1 MDYKNK
7 YLKYKKKYLELK
19 YNSIGSSNEKLIDEI
34 VNRKID
40 YSKIKAGEDRIPYK
54 CNAISESLDSIFE
67 ETKKDTPN
75 MNIIYSHFQF
85 INNKLNKNLS
95 PNEKGIDYCKSVP
108 KIDTTMKTNLKNPES
123 RIFMGKQYFKEFMNL
138 YYNKGGESSIS
149 KETSKN
155 DPIQ

>member
-7 YLKYKKKYLELK
+7 YLKYKKKYLELRYK
-19 YNSIGSSNEKLIDEI
+19 AVGSSNNEKLIDEI

-40 YSKIKAGEDRIPYK
+40 WSKLKVGEDRITYK
-54 CNAISESLDSIFE
+54 CNAISESLDAIFK
-67 ETKKDTPN
+67 ETKEDTPN

-108 KIDTTMKTNLKNPES
+108 KIDITMKTNMKNPES
-123 RIFMGKQYFKEFMNL
+123 KILMGKQYFKEFMNL
-138 YYNKGGESSIS
+138 YYNKGGKPIDDLKSS
-149 KETSKN
+149 KEYV
-155 DPIQ
+155 Q

>member
-7 YLKYKKKYLELK
+7 YLKYKKMYLELRYK
-19 YNSIGSSNEKLIDEI
+19 AVGSSNNEKLIDEI

-40 YSKIKAGEDRIPYK
+40 WSKLKVGEDRITYK
-54 CNAISESLDSIFE
+54 CNAISESLDAIFK
-67 ETKKDTPN
+67 ETKEDTPN

-108 KIDTTMKTNLKNPES
+108 KIDITMKTNMKNPES
-123 RIFMGKQYFKEFMNL
+123 KILMGKQYFKEFMNL
-138 YYNKGGESSIS
+138 YYNKGGKPIDDLKSS
-149 KETSKN
+149 KEYV
-155 DPIQ
+155 Q